1 MLESAQPTADE
12 LKGVISDALAAGVLT
27 KDDILD
33 MVSTAESPTSA
44 SGHTPAGPTIGT
56 DDLPIYTEL
65 PEGLIDLPTAA
76 RNYGCQLQRFY
87 MWVRRGQLKAHGR
100 LRASSP
106 GGGYIV
112 VSQTELATRMNTV
125 REKGGRPRKKR

>member
-76 RNYGCQLQRFY
+76 RNYGCQLATVLYVGSTRTTQSSRP
-87 MWVRRGQLKAHGR
+87 
-100 LRASSP
+100 SP
-106 GGGYIV
+106 GF
-112 VSQTELATRMNTV
+112 LARWRIYRGITDGV
-125 REKGGRPRKKR
+125 GDPHEHG